1 MLTGKFTDEHSE
13 ELKRGISIR
22 LGYADMSIRKC
33 PKCKGA
39 AAYSTFPKCFS
50 CSSDTKHLRT
60 LSVVDVPGHETLMAT
75 VLTGASLIDGALL
88 VIAANEKCPQPQTK
102 EHLAVLNISGI
113 KNIIV
118 VQNKIDLVDA
128 KEAKKNYDSIKK
140 FLKGSVAENAPII
153 PVSAQHRANIEVL
166 LKAIQDILKTPK
178 HDAKKNP
185 KMLVARSFDVNKPGT
200 EIENLVGGVVGGSVV
215 EGVFKSGEEIE
226 ILPGIKQNNKW
237 SPLKTKITSIN
248 KGKTLATE
256 GTPGGLLALST
267 TLDPYI
273 AKSDNLVGSV
283 IGLHGKMPPVW
294 NTLKLEMHLIEGIN
308 EKQEPVRAQE
318 PILMGV
324 GTARTIGVCTQPGN
338 VSEFTLKIPV
348 CADIG
353 EKVALSRQV
362 SGRFRLVGYGL
373 IKK

>member
-1 MLTGKFTDEHSE
+1 
-13 ELKRGISIR
+13 
-22 LGYADMSIRKC
+22 
-33 PKCKGA
+33 
-39 AAYSTFPKCFS
+39 
-50 CSSDTKHLRT
+50 
-60 LSVVDVPGHETLMAT
+60 
-75 VLTGASLIDGALL
+75 
-88 VIAANEKCPQPQTK
+88 
-102 EHLAVLNISGI
+102 
-113 KNIIV
+113 
-118 VQNKIDLVDA
+118 
-128 KEAKKNYDSIKK
+128 
-140 FLKGSVAENAPII
+140 
-153 PVSAQHRANIEVL
+153 
-166 LKAIQDILKTPK
+166 
-178 HDAKKNP
+178 
-185 KMLVARSFDVNKPGT
+185 
-200 EIENLVGGVVGGSVV
+200 
-215 EGVFKSGEEIE
+215 
-226 ILPGIKQNNKW
+226 KW